1 MGERDWMGG
10 SALLRVVSLSEE
22 LLNACAKE
30 GRDWGTDMART
41 RKKKKKRRNRKSLS
55 MATRD
60 AFGISQPL
68 VSRNVWHLIKSTR
81 LPVCVAPRRQA
92 ASHQ

>member
-41 RKKKKKRRNRKSLS
+41 RKKKKKKDGTENRCRWQLAMRLEFPNLS
-55 MATRD
+55 
-60 AFGISQPL
+60 
-68 VSRNVWHLIKSTR
+68 
-81 LPVCVAPRRQA
+81 
-92 ASHQ
+92 

>member
-41 RKKKKKRRNRKSLS
+41 RKKKKKDGTENRCRWQLAMRLEFPNLS
-55 MATRD
+55 
-60 AFGISQPL
+60 
-68 VSRNVWHLIKSTR
+68 
-81 LPVCVAPRRQA
+81 
-92 ASHQ
+92 